1 MTSSDGGAAAMPWE
15 PPALAPTQPQPRQSS
30 AAPAADTSA
39 AELARL
45 RDEAREA
52 GYAEGLA
59 AGRARVEA
67 MTQELGQLVEALAHP
82 FRNSDTALVR
92 SLVDLVEHV
101 VRAVLQRELQAGLDL
116 EPVLRDALAA
126 LDESAERI
134 ELLVNPADKAQL
146 DSIGADLEAS
156 VIADPAVEPG
166 GLVLRSGPG
175 IVDATLEARLA
186 EAMVSL
192 RDSAGVPGA
201 EDTGNAGADYTYD
214 PRRC

>member
-1 MTSSDGGAAAMPWE
+1 MTLSDGGAASMPWE
-15 PPALAPTQPQPRQSS
+15 PPALAPAQPRPAS
-30 AAPAADTSA
+30 ATAAADTGA

-45 RDEAREA
+45 REEAREA

-59 AGRARVEA
+59 AGRARAEQHA
-67 MTQELGQLVEALAHP
+67 QELGQLVEALAHP
-82 FRNSDTALVR
+82 FRASDAMLVR

-126 LDESAERI
+126 LDDSAERI

-146 DSIGADLEAS
+146 DAIGAGLEAS
-156 VIADPAVEPG
+156 VIADSAVEPG
-166 GLVLRSGPG
+166 GFVLRSGPG

-186 EAMVSL
+186 EAMASL
-192 RDSAGVPGA
+192 RDDAGVPGA
-201 EDTGNAGADYTYD
+201 GDGDGDRAGTGHD
-214 PRRC
+214 PRRG